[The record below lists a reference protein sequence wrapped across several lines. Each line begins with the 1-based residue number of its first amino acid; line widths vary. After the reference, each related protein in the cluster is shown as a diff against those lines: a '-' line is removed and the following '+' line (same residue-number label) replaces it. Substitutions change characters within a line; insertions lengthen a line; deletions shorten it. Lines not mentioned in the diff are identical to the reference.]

1 MEIQQVTASI
11 EKLIAQGQLEQAL
24 DQLVA
29 LLNSDPKYAELAQI
43 AKINQGD
50 LYQIKSQVLKNTI
63 SNDEAR
69 LANNQIADHVL
80 QITRQLNAGQL
91 SLEKQP
97 TRSQAWRYYVAGGIV
112 TLAGVFLIWKFVFAG
127 PRDCPRYKSNTNYR
141 VMILPFRQ
149 TGENKNS
156 DPAIEIADGLNVLI
170 SKTPN
175 LKNIASAEVKASY
188 TGDYPSPQ
196 MAEEIA
202 EQCGVQMIVWGKI
215 NQTSDEN
222 YKLDVRY
229 RLLNGGKVYVE
240 GDTSVNNLLK
250 TKDQGQ
256 LIRDLQSIYEM
267 LYIVLANKANVPVEN
282 SLFAA
287 LHITND
293 AQHMKFNSVA
303 PDTSMLLLLAANVY
317 RERPEEAIQ
326 LYDQVLSAYPN
337 HNEARQKRGALLYQ
351 SGDFAG
357 AVRDLE
363 FAAPNPQT
371 ANPELLRYRAEAA
384 LQSGQ
389 PLKAEADL
397 KILGKKSHSAAD
409 SSWIKEKKK
418 VVQDSLVNLRAYRD
432 QLEKAAKTQP
442 KNVKNRI
449 KAAKANVQLGEPD
462 RGLKLLDAG
471 NSKKTQSAPE
481 AVIAIEAYLQKRD
494 TINAR
499 KTYNK
504 AEKAGLNVK
513 GIQERFDLPTLS
525 PAATPKKQL

>member
-1 MEIQQVTASI
+1 MLPSSGIYYTLIMEIQQVTASI

-91 SLEKQP
+91 NLEKQP

-127 PRDCPRYKSNTNYR
+127 PRDCPRYSANTNYR
-141 VMILPFRQ
+141 VLILPFRQ

-156 DPAIEIADGLNVLI
+156 DPAVEIADGLNVLI

-250 TKDQGQ
+250 NKDQGQ

-267 LYIVLANKANVPVEN
+267 LYIV
-282 SLFAA
+282 
-287 LHITND
+287 
-293 AQHMKFNSVA
+293 
-303 PDTSMLLLLAANVY
+303 
-317 RERPEEAIQ
+317 
-326 LYDQVLSAYPN
+326 
-337 HNEARQKRGALLYQ
+337 
-351 SGDFAG
+351 
-357 AVRDLE
+357 
-363 FAAPNPQT
+363 
-371 ANPELLRYRAEAA
+371 
-384 LQSGQ
+384 
-389 PLKAEADL
+389 
-397 KILGKKSHSAAD
+397 
-409 SSWIKEKKK
+409 
-418 VVQDSLVNLRAYRD
+418 
-432 QLEKAAKTQP
+432 
-442 KNVKNRI
+442 
-449 KAAKANVQLGEPD
+449 
-462 RGLKLLDAG
+462 
-471 NSKKTQSAPE
+471 
-481 AVIAIEAYLQKRD
+481 
-494 TINAR
+494 
-499 KTYNK
+499 
-504 AEKAGLNVK
+504 
-513 GIQERFDLPTLS
+513 
-525 PAATPKKQL
+525 